1 MFTWYGKLNSGTTEI
16 FEQRMPNRQVLSH
29 IGYMGQS
36 DALYESL
43 SAKENLIFWS
53 SSGNKRQTVNK

>member
-1 MFTWYGKLNSGTTEI
+1 MEKLNSGTTEI

-29 IGYMGQS
+29 IVIWGRVMHSTNHYP
-36 DALYESL
+36 LKRIL
-43 SAKENLIFWS
+43 SFWS